1 MSCSQKEQAK
11 KDLWNLKY
19 NVDEF
24 GSISA
29 KQGTVQALSFRSLTG
44 GKAQFDELSPPEELR
59 GQPLGCKQLPE
70 REMRR

>member
-1 MSCSQKEQAK
+1 M
-11 KDLWNLKY
+11 
-19 NVDEF
+19 DEF

-59 GQPLGCKQLPE
+59 GQPLGCK
-70 REMRR
+70 